1 MVRALPLV
9 MMRALA
15 LVMVLPASTR
25 AERYLHTGLDAR
37 SDLGAHTVR
46 VPIGYRACAW
56 DATLVVDP
64 LALLDAQHDL
74 DLLGEYYL
82 RDRVAVLFGWR
93 WTAIAVAGGL
103 HHQQRS
109 VIGLTGVG
117 PDFFAKRLRTS
128 FSFEIATLWVKHG
141 GGTDAQWISFDRNLD
156 DSILFGV
163 FVRLEYA
170 HAL

>member
-1 MVRALPLV
+1 

-15 LVMVLPASTR
+15 LVMVLASVAHADR
-25 AERYLHTGLDAR
+25 LLHTGLAIR
-37 SDLGAHTVR
+37 SDLGAHSVR
-46 VPIGYRACAW
+46 IPIGYRACRW
-56 DATLVVDP
+56 DATLVFDP

-74 DLLGEYYL
+74 DLVGEYYL

-93 WTAIAVAGGL
+93 WSAVAIADGW

-109 VIGLTGVG
+109 LIGLTGVG
-117 PDFFAKRLRTS
+117 PDFFDKRLRTS

-141 GGTDAQWISFDRNLD
+141 GGTGAQWISFDRNLD